1 VRAEYTVSAHDY
13 HAKRPANHPYERVQA
28 KMEWDF
34 RRAPVGCRQQ
44 SERASRQGERRK
56 EEEGRGRRKEEG
68 GSARERNE
76 LKKTVD

>member
-13 HAKRPANHPYERVQA
+13 RSKRLANHPYERVQA

-34 RRAPVGCRQQ
+34 RRASVGCRQQ

-56 EEEGRGRRKEEG
+56 EEG
-68 GSARERNE
+68 GLARERND